1 MKKKCVLIVDDLTI
15 NRSMLSDI
23 FESGGYEVLE
33 ACDGL
38 AALQVLEKQADKI
51 TLMILDLMMPKL
63 DGFGVLERMRAD
75 SRMASVPVIINTV
88 AGESANELQALKLG
102 ALDFITKPYIP
113 EVVMRRAD
121 NLLERIELGQRLA
134 KKQTH
139 ELEAAFDMLTEIIP
153 GGVATFRL
161 DGAKA
166 EVAFCNKGF
175 YDLCGTKPDDPHA
188 KAVQQDVF
196 SVLHPSDRKKIME
209 HVHKA
214 VRGEQQINETC
225 RFQHSDGSYRWVR
238 LTASRY
244 LRDSSAMFYIAV
256 LQDIT
261 EEIDLQIR
269 FKFRLEHDAM
279 TGIWNRDVFC
289 RKTQRMLRK
298 NKDVPYS
305 LVCLDIDNFKAI
317 NELFGTDTGDVV
329 LCSTAKAVEHA
340 FDKIGTCCRLE
351 ADHFAWCI
359 PTELLDI
366 DAFTELLNDYYQQMH
381 LRYSIS
387 VRYGIYEIE
396 DPTMAADL
404 MCDRANIAAC
414 TIRPDSAVRYAYYDD
429 TLRTTMLK
437 EQDIVASMDLAL
449 QEHQFQVYYQPL
461 FSAST
466 HLVTSAEALVR
477 WIRPGLGMVRPDEF
491 LRVFEK
497 NGLITK
503 LDLYIWEEVCRYLS
517 DRIREGK
524 CVVPVSVNMS
534 RLDIY
539 HPNLFEYIQAL
550 VAKYDLS
557 PDLLKFE
564 ITENLFIENQGR
576 INELVGQLQKAGF
589 AVLMDDFGSGY
600 SSLNTL
606 KDLPVDILKIDRAFI
621 TDISTSERGASILSS
636 IIRLSQRLEIPV
648 VAEGIE
654 TKEQLDY
661 ICGLGCDTIQGY
673 YFSKPLPESEF
684 SALLDRYQSGEIQ
697 SETKTEDSVQPAVQ
711 SATKNG
717 VLVVDD
723 NAINRRIL
731 RKMLSA
737 QYEVFEAENGAE
749 AMALLESD
757 SDRISVVL
765 LDIIMPVMNGYEFL
779 QELRGRETEYSDLPV
794 IAMTE
799 ATSTQS
805 EITAL
810 ECGASDYMKKPYD
823 AMLIKLRITNLL
835 RRREQ
840 DKRKA
845 GEVKANG

>member
-38 AALQVLEKQADKI
+38 AALQVLDKQCEKI

-75 SRMASVPVIINTV
+75 SRLSGIPVIINTV

-113 EVVMRRAD
+113 EVVMRRAN
-121 NLLERIELGQRLA
+121 NLLERIEMGQRLA

-175 YDLCGTKPDDPHA
+175 YDLCGTDADDPHA
-188 KAVQQDVF
+188 KEVQKDVF

-209 HVHKA
+209 HVHRA
-214 VRGEQQINETC
+214 VRGDTQINETC

-238 LTASRY
+238 LTANRY
-244 LRDSSAMFYIAV
+244 LRDSSSLYYIAV

-261 EEIDLQIR
+261 DEIDLQIR

-298 NKDVPYS
+298 NRDTQYC

-329 LCSTAKAVEHA
+329 LCETAKAVEHA

-359 PTELLDI
+359 PQELFDI
-366 DAFTELLNDYYQQMH
+366 DAFNELLNSFYEQMH
-381 LRYSIS
+381 LRYTIS

-396 DPTMAADL
+396 DPMMAPDL
-404 MCDRANIAAC
+404 MCDRANIASC
-414 TIRPDSAVRYAYYDD
+414 TIKPESNVRYAYYDD
-429 TLRTTMLK
+429 TLRTALLK
-437 EQDIVASMDLAL
+437 EQDIVANMDLAL
-449 QEHQFQVYYQPL
+449 RERQFRVYYQPL

-466 HLVTSAEALVR
+466 RTVTSAEALVR
-477 WIRPGLGMVRPDEF
+477 WSRPGMGMVRPDEF

-503 LDLYIWEEVCRYLS
+503 LDLYIWEEVCRYLAG
-517 DRIREGK
+517 RIRDGK
-524 CVVPVSVNMS
+524 YVVPVSVNMS
-534 RLDIY
+534 RMDIY
-539 HPNLFEYIQAL
+539 DPNLFEKIQEM

-557 PDLLKFE
+557 PSLLKFE

-576 INELVGQLQKAGF
+576 INELVGKLQNAGF

-621 TDISTSERGASILSS
+621 TDISTSERGANILSS

-673 YFSKPLPESEF
+673 YFSKPLPEEEF
-684 SALLDRYQSGEIQ
+684 STMLDCGQTGSASANEPKPVYNPTVTADHNKSGI
-697 SETKTEDSVQPAVQ
+697 
-711 SATKNG
+711 
-717 VLVVDD
+717 LVVDD

-737 QYEVFEAENGAE
+737 QYEIFEAEHGAE

-757 SDRISVVL
+757 GDRISAVL
-765 LDIIMPVMNGYEFL
+765 LDIVMPVMNGYEFL
-779 QELRGRETEYSDLPV
+779 QELRGREAFADLPV

-823 AMLIKLRITNLL
+823 AMLIKLRVANLL
-835 RRREQ
+835 RRSEQ
-840 DKRKA
+840 KKRQA
-845 GEVKANG
+845 DEVKQNG